1 MNTYRL
7 LQVEGTAH
15 ERGLAQ
21 GQAFAGQQSEVLAA
35 LSSLLAFPK
44 WMPMSLRR
52 GLISTA
58 TKALGSYYLRRHE
71 PVLADRD
78 GGELLA
84 QLRGLESGLGVSA
97 AELYGL
103 NSFEIESCNLPFSM
117 GCTSIGVSRERAS
130 DGAARLAYNHDFV
143 PAFEPFIFVRRSI
156 PSRGYCSL
164 EVSYTVL
171 VGLMC
176 GVNEHGL
183 SVSVNQAYVTDIVRS
198 RAAVMV
204 SMLAQECLQHCRTTA
219 EAVDRLRRTAASNGA
234 MVTLV
239 DEAGDCAT
247 VELSATASALRR
259 EQQGR
264 LHYTFNKFRAA
275 EMERHEAPIGAV
287 TTGLAAGYDIHQCNL
302 TREQRFLE
310 LTANHAEGVDDGTLA
325 ALLSDH
331 DGGPGDMDS
340 ICRHQ
345 DPYGETT
352 LTAIINTA
360 ERTIRA
366 SFGHACT
373 NASSPYVYGLDSS
386 CDIAHAAQ

>member
-15 ERGLAQ
+15 ERGFAQ
-21 GQAFAGQQSEVLAA
+21 GQAFRGRQSEVFAA
-35 LSSLLAFPK
+35 LASLPAFPD
-44 WMPMSLRR
+44 WMPASMRR
-52 GLISTA
+52 GLIRAA
-58 TKALGSYYLRRHE
+58 TRVFGSYYLKRHR
-71 PVLADRD
+71 PALTDRD

-84 QLRGLESGLGVSA
+84 QLRGLESGFGMSA

-117 GCTSIGVSRERAS
+117 GCTSIGVNTEQAK
-130 DGAARLAYNHDFV
+130 DGAACLAYNHDFV
-143 PAFEPFIFVRRSI
+143 PAFEPFIFLRRSI
-156 PSRGYCSL
+156 PSCGYRSL
-164 EVSYTVL
+164 EVSYALL
-171 VGLMC
+171 VGLLC

-183 SVSVNQAYVTDIVRS
+183 SVSVNQAYATDIVRS

-204 SMLAQECLQHCRTTA
+204 SMMAQECLQHCRDVG
-219 EAVDRLRRTAASNGA
+219 EAVDRLRRSPASNGA

-247 VELSATASALRR
+247 VELTATSSAERR

-264 LHYTFNKFRAA
+264 LHYTFNKYRVA
-275 EMERHEAPIGAV
+275 EMDQHEAPIGAV
-287 TTGLAAGYDIHQCNL
+287 TTGIAAGYDIHQCNL
-302 TREQRFLE
+302 TRERRFLE
-310 LTANHAEGVDDGTLA
+310 LTASQTSPIDDDALA
-325 ALLSDH
+325 TLLSDH

-373 NASSPYVYGLDSS
+373 QARTPQIYDLDGSR
-386 CDIAHAAQ
+386 DIACAAE